1 MSGRAQWRAQPKDGP
16 TVPRFLNRLSSRL
29 IALVP
34 LGLLVALA
42 ACAPQAPI
50 MVGAP
55 TVAAPPDM
63 ARTRV
68 ALLLPLSGQQ
78 EALGRALQQAAE
90 LALFEQ
96 NDRRVEF
103 VPLDTAGT
111 AMGAGDAARRAVS
124 LGAVSM
130 VGPLTGAETA
140 GAAPVAQA
148 ARLPVLAFTNDSSQ
162 ARPGVWALGVT
173 PEQQM
178 RRVMGS
184 AMSAGAR
191 QFGMVAPDDAFGR
204 ALAAALRQ
212 AAADFNLP
220 SPAIALFNERAGAA
234 GPVAEMARRATNP
247 IDAVVIGATGF
258 RARELAAA
266 VRAGAQDN
274 PRPLLLGHALW
285 IADAGLANEPALHGA
300 LFPAPDE
307 RARGVFDA
315 RFQQAFGQRAPRI
328 AGVAHDAALMAAGLA
343 LAPAGTTPDAMP
355 RFDGVDGPVQLRA
368 NGVVDRSLALFRVS
382 PNGDAVLVEPP
393 MPLGVGF

>member
-1 MSGRAQWRAQPKDGP
+1 
-16 TVPRFLNRLSSRL
+16 VPRFLNRLSSRL

-50 MVGAP
+50 MVGAAP
-55 TVAAPPDM
+55 SGAPPDV

-140 GAAPVAQA
+140 AAAPVGQA
-148 ARLPVLAFTNDSSQ
+148 ARLPVLAFTNDAAQ
-162 ARPGVWALGVT
+162 ARAGVWPLGIT

-184 AMSAGAR
+184 AMSSGAR
-191 QFGMVAPDDAFGR
+191 QFGLVAPDDAFGR
-204 ALAAALRQ
+204 ALATAMRRT
-212 AAADFNLP
+212 AADLNLP

-234 GPVAEMARRATNP
+234 GPVAEMSRRATNP
-247 IDAVVIGATGF
+247 MDAVVIGATGF

-266 VRAGAQDN
+266 IRAGARDN
-274 PRPLLLGHALW
+274 PQPLLLGHALW

-307 RARGVFDA
+307 RARSPFEA

-328 AGVAHDAALMAAGLA
+328 AGVAHDAAMMAAGLA
-343 LAPAGTTPDAMP
+343 LAPGGTSPDAMP

-368 NGVVDRSLALFRVS
+368 EGAVDRSLALFRVS

>member
-1 MSGRAQWRAQPKDGP
+1 MSGQARWRAQPKDGLI
-16 TVPRFLNRLSSRL
+16 VARFLFRLSSRL
-29 IALVP
+29 IALAP
-34 LGLLVALA
+34 LGMLVALA

-55 TVAAPPDM
+55 TGAVPADI

-103 VPLDTAGT
+103 VPLDTGGN

-148 ARLPVLAFTNDSSQ
+148 ARLPVLAFTNDASQ
-162 ARPGVWALGVT
+162 ARPGVWPLGIT
-173 PEQQM
+173 PEQQI

-184 AMSAGAR
+184 AMSIGAR

-204 ALAAALRQ
+204 ALASAMRQ

-234 GPVAEMARRATNP
+234 GPVVEMSRRATNP

-266 VRAGAQDN
+266 VRAGAQEN

-300 LFPAPDE
+300 LFPAPDQRS
-307 RARGVFDA
+307 RAAFDG
-315 RFQQAFGQRAPRI
+315 RFQQAFGQSAPRI
-328 AGVAHDAALMAAGLA
+328 AGVAHDAALMAGNLA
-343 LAPAGTTPDAMP
+343 VAPAGTTPDAMP

-368 NGVVDRSLALFRVS
+368 NGVVDRGLALFRVA

>member
-1 MSGRAQWRAQPKDGP
+1 
-16 TVPRFLNRLSSRL
+16 V
-29 IALVP
+29 
-34 LGLLVALA
+34 
-42 ACAPQAPI
+42 
-50 MVGAP
+50 
-55 TVAAPPDM
+55 

-78 EALGRALQQAAE
+78 EQLGQALQQAAE
-90 LALFEQ
+90 LALFDQ

-103 VPLDTAGT
+103 VPLDTGGN
-111 AMGAGDAARRAVS
+111 AMGAGEAARRAVS

-130 VGPLTGAETA
+130 VGPLTSGETA

-148 ARLPVLAFTNDSSQ
+148 ARLPVLAFTNDASQ
-162 ARPGVWALGVT
+162 AGPGVWTLGVT

-204 ALAAALRQ
+204 ALAVAMRKT
-212 AAADFNLP
+212 AADFNLP
-220 SPAIALFNERAGAA
+220 SPAIALFNDRAGAA
-234 GPVAEMARRATNP
+234 GPVAQMSRQANQA
-247 IDAVVIGATGF
+247 IDAVMIGATGF

-266 VRAGAQDN
+266 VRAGAQEN

-307 RARGVFDA
+307 RARGAFDA
-315 RFQQAFGQRAPRI
+315 RYQQAFGARPPRI

-343 LAPAGTTPDAMP
+343 VAPAGTRPDATP
-355 RFDGVDGPVQLRA
+355 RFEGVDGPVRLGPDGA
-368 NGVVDRSLALFRVS
+368 VDRGLALYRVS

>member
-1 MSGRAQWRAQPKDGP
+1 MSGQAQWRAQPKDGP

-103 VPLDTAGT
+103 VPLDTGGN

-124 LGAVSM
+124 LGAVGL
-130 VGPLTGAETA
+130 VGPLTAAETA
-140 GAAPVAQA
+140 AAATVGQA
-148 ARLPVLAFTNDSSQ
+148 ARLPVFAFTNDASQ
-162 ARPGVWALGVT
+162 ARAGVWTLGIT

-184 AMSAGAR
+184 AMSSGAR

-204 ALAAALRQ
+204 ALAAAMRQ

-234 GPVAEMARRATNP
+234 GPVAEMTRRGANP
-247 IDAVVIGATGF
+247 MDAVVIGATGF

-307 RARGVFDA
+307 RARGAFDT

-343 LAPAGTTPDAMP
+343 VAPAGTTPDAMP
-355 RFDGVDGPVQLRA
+355 RFDGVDGPMQMRA

>member
-1 MSGRAQWRAQPKDGP
+1 M
-16 TVPRFLNRLSSRL
+16 
-29 IALVP
+29 
-34 LGLLVALA
+34 LVALA

-55 TVAAPPDM
+55 PSATPPDM

-78 EALGRALQQAAE
+78 APLGQALQQAAE

-96 NDRRVEF
+96 GDRRVEF
-103 VPLDTAGT
+103 LPVDTGGNAS
-111 AMGAGDAARRAVS
+111 GAGDAARRAVS

-130 VGPLTGAETA
+130 VGPLTSGETA

-148 ARLPVLAFTNDSSQ
+148 ARLPVLAFTNDASQ
-162 ARPGVWALGVT
+162 ARSGVWPLGIT
-173 PEQQM
+173 PEQQV

-184 AMSAGAR
+184 VMSIGAR

-204 ALAAALRQ
+204 ARAAAMRQ

-220 SPAIALFNERAGAA
+220 SPAIMLFNDRAGAA
-234 GPVAEMARRATNP
+234 GPVAEMSRRSDNP
-247 IDAVVIGATGF
+247 IDAVLIGATGF

-266 VRAGAQDN
+266 VRAGAREN

-300 LFPAPDE
+300 LFPAPDQ
-307 RARGVFDA
+307 RARAAFDA
-315 RFQQAFGQRAPRI
+315 SFQQAFGQSAPRI

-343 LAPAGTTPDAMP
+343 VAPAGTTPDAMP
-355 RFDGVDGPVQLRA
+355 RFDGVDGPVRLHA
-368 NGVVDRSLALFRVS
+368 SGAVDRGLALFRVS

>member
-1 MSGRAQWRAQPKDGP
+1 
-16 TVPRFLNRLSSRL
+16 VPRFLNRLSSRL
-29 IALVP
+29 IALAS

-50 MVGAP
+50 MVGPPPSGAP
-55 TVAAPPDM
+55 ADM
-63 ARTRV
+63 GRIRV

-78 EALGRALQQAAE
+78 EALGRALQQASE

-148 ARLPVLAFTNDSSQ
+148 ARLPMLALTNDSSQ
-162 ARPGVWALGVT
+162 ARPGVWTLGVT

-184 AMSAGAR
+184 AMSSGAR
-191 QFGMVAPDDAFGR
+191 QFGRVAPDDAFGR
-204 ALAAALRQ
+204 ALAGAMRQ

-234 GPVAEMARRATNP
+234 GPVQEMSRRATNP

-307 RARGVFDA
+307 RARGAFDA

-343 LAPAGTTPDAMP
+343 VAPAGTSPDAMP

-368 NGVVDRSLALFRVS
+368 NGAVDRSLALFRVS
-382 PNGDAVLVEPP
+382 PNGDAVPVEPP

>member
-1 MSGRAQWRAQPKDGP
+1 MA
-16 TVPRFLNRLSSRL
+16 RFLNRLSSRL

-50 MVGAP
+50 MVGPPASGAP
-55 TVAAPPDM
+55 ADM
-63 ARTRV
+63 GRIRV

-78 EALGRALQQAAE
+78 EPLGRALQQATE

-130 VGPLTGAETA
+130 IGPLTGAETA

-148 ARLPVLAFTNDSSQ
+148 ARLPMLAFTNDASQ
-162 ARPGVWALGVT
+162 ARAGVWALGVT

-184 AMSAGAR
+184 AMSSGAR

-204 ALAAALRQ
+204 ALAAAMRQ
-212 AAADFNLP
+212 TAADFNLP
-220 SPAIALFNERAGAA
+220 GPAIVLFNERAGAA
-234 GPVAEMARRATNP
+234 GPVAEMTRRGANP
-247 IDAVVIGATGF
+247 MDAVVIGATGF

-266 VRAGAQDN
+266 IRAGAQEN
-274 PRPLLLGHALW
+274 PRSLLLGHALW

-307 RARGVFDA
+307 RARSNFDG

-328 AGVAHDAALMAAGLA
+328 AGVAHDAAVMAAGLA
-343 LAPAGTTPDAMP
+343 VAPAGTTPDAMP

>member
-1 MSGRAQWRAQPKDGP
+1 MA
-16 TVPRFLNRLSSRL
+16 RFLVRLSSRL
-29 IALVP
+29 IALAP

-42 ACAPQAPI
+42 ACGPQAPL

-55 TVAAPPDM
+55 PSGAPPDM

-78 EALGRALQQAAE
+78 APLGQALQQAAE

-148 ARLPVLAFTNDSSQ
+148 ARLPMLAFTNDASQ
-162 ARPGVWALGVT
+162 AKPGVWTLGVT
-173 PEQQM
+173 PEQQV

-191 QFGMVAPDDAFGR
+191 QFGMVAPDDAFGQ
-204 ALAAALRQ
+204 ALAVAMRKT
-212 AAADFNLP
+212 AADFNLP
-220 SPAIALFNERAGAA
+220 SPAIALFNDRAGAA
-234 GPVAEMARRATNP
+234 GPVAQMSRQANQA
-247 IDAVVIGATGF
+247 IDAVMIGAAGF

-266 VRAGAQDN
+266 IRAGAQEN

-315 RFQQAFGQRAPRI
+315 RFQQSFGQRAPRI
-328 AGVAHDAALMAAGLA
+328 AGVARDAATIAAGLA
-343 LAPAGTTPDAMP
+343 VAPAGTSPDAMP
-355 RFDGVDGPVQLRA
+355 RIDGVDGPLQLRPGGA
-368 NGVVDRSLALFRVS
+368 VDRGLALYRVS

>member
-1 MSGRAQWRAQPKDGP
+1 M
-16 TVPRFLNRLSSRL
+16 PRFLFRLPSRL
-29 IALVP
+29 LALIP
-34 LGLLVALA
+34 LGVVVALA

-50 MVGAP
+50 IVGAP
-55 TVAAPPDM
+55 PNAAPGDV

-78 EALGRALQQAAE
+78 EQLGQALQQAAE

-96 NDRRVEF
+96 NDARVEF
-103 VPLDTAGT
+103 VPVDTGGN
-111 AMGAGDAARRAVS
+111 AMGAGDAARRAVG

-130 VGPLTGAETA
+130 VGPLTSGETA

-148 ARLPVLAFTNDSSQ
+148 ARLPMLAFTNDASQ
-162 ARPGVWALGVT
+162 ARPGVWTLGVS
-173 PEQQM
+173 PEQQV

-184 AMSAGAR
+184 AMSAGAQ

-204 ALAAALRQ
+204 ALAGAMRKT
-212 AAADFNLP
+212 AADFNLP
-220 SPAIALFNERAGAA
+220 SPVIALFNDRAGAA
-234 GPVAEMARRATNP
+234 GTVAQMSRQANQA
-247 IDAVVIGATGF
+247 IDAVMIGATGS

-266 VRAGAQDN
+266 IRAGAQEN
-274 PRPLLLGHALW
+274 PRPLLLGHTLW

-307 RARGVFDA
+307 RARGVFDT
-315 RFQQAFGQRAPRI
+315 RYQQAFGQRPPRI

-343 LAPAGTTPDAMP
+343 VAPPGTSPDSTP
-355 RFDGVDGPVQLRA
+355 RFDGVDGPLQLRPG
-368 NGVVDRSLALFRVS
+368 GVVDRGLALFRIA
-382 PNGDAVLVEPP
+382 PNGDAVLVDPP

>member
-1 MSGRAQWRAQPKDGP
+1 M
-16 TVPRFLNRLSSRL
+16 PRFLFRLPSR
-29 IALVP
+29 ALALAA
-34 LGLLVALA
+34 LGMLVALA

-55 TVAAPPDM
+55 QSAAPPDV

-78 EALGRALQQAAE
+78 APLGQALQQGAE

-103 VPLDTAGT
+103 VPLDTGGN

-124 LGAVSM
+124 LGAVSL
-130 VGPLTGAETA
+130 VGPLTAAETTA
-140 GAAPVAQA
+140 VAPVAQA
-148 ARLPVLAFTNDSSQ
+148 ARLPVLAFTNDASR
-162 ARPGVWALGVT
+162 AAPGVWTLGIT
-173 PEQQM
+173 PEQQI

-204 ALAAALRQ
+204 AMAAAMRQ

-220 SPAIALFNERAGAA
+220 SPAIALFNDRAGAA
-234 GPVAEMARRATNP
+234 GPVAEMSRRATNP

-266 VRAGAQDN
+266 VRAGAQEN

-285 IADAGLANEPALHGA
+285 IGDAGLANEPALHGA

-307 RARGVFDA
+307 RARSVFEA
-315 RFQQAFGQRAPRI
+315 RYQQAFGQRAPRI

-343 LAPAGTTPDAMP
+343 VAPAGTQPDTMP
-355 RFDGVDGPVQLRA
+355 RFEGVDGPVQLGA
-368 NGVVDRSLALFRVS
+368 NGAVNRGLALYRVG
-382 PNGDAVLVEPP
+382 PNGDAILVEPP

>member
-1 MSGRAQWRAQPKDGP
+1 M
-16 TVPRFLNRLSSRL
+16 PRFLFRLSSRL
-29 IALVP
+29 IALAP
-34 LGLLVALA
+34 LGMLVALA

-50 MVGAP
+50 MVGAAP
-55 TVAAPPDM
+55 NAAPVEI

-78 EALGRALQQAAE
+78 APLGQALQQAAE
-90 LALFEQ
+90 LALFQQ

-103 VPLDTAGT
+103 MPLDTAGT
-111 AMGAGDAARRAVS
+111 AIGAGDAARRAVS

-140 GAAPVAQA
+140 GAAPIAQA
-148 ARLPVLAFTNDSSQ
+148 ARLPVLAFSNDASQ
-162 ARPGVWALGVT
+162 ARPGVWTLGVT

-184 AMSAGAR
+184 AMSTGAR

-204 ALAAALRQ
+204 ALAVAMRKT
-212 AAADFNLP
+212 AADFNLP
-220 SPAIALFNERAGAA
+220 SPAIALFSERAGAA
-234 GPVAEMARRATNP
+234 GPVAEMSRQATQS

-266 VRAGAQDN
+266 IRAGAREN

-307 RARGVFDA
+307 RARSVFET
-315 RFQQAFGQRAPRI
+315 RYQQAFGQRAPRI

-343 LAPAGTTPDAMP
+343 LAPA
-355 RFDGVDGPVQLRA
+355 
-368 NGVVDRSLALFRVS
+368 
-382 PNGDAVLVEPP
+382 
-393 MPLGVGF
+393 

>member
-1 MSGRAQWRAQPKDGP
+1 M
-16 TVPRFLNRLSSRL
+16 PRFLFRMPSRL
-29 IALVP
+29 LALVP
-34 LGLLVALA
+34 LGMLVALA

-50 MVGAP
+50 IVGAP
-55 TVAAPPDM
+55 PSGAPADV

-78 EALGRALQQAAE
+78 APLGQALQQAAE

-103 VPLDTAGT
+103 IPVDTGGN
-111 AMGAGDAARRAVS
+111 AMGAGDAARRAVG

-148 ARLPVLAFTNDSSQ
+148 ARLPMLAFTNDSSQ
-162 ARPGVWALGVT
+162 ARPGVWTLGVT
-173 PEQQM
+173 PEQQV

-184 AMSAGAR
+184 AMSAGAQ

-204 ALAAALRQ
+204 ALAVAMRKT
-212 AAADFNLP
+212 AADFNLP
-220 SPAIALFNERAGAA
+220 SPAIALFNDRAGAA
-234 GPVAEMARRATNP
+234 GPVAQMSRQANQA
-247 IDAVVIGATGF
+247 IDAVMIGATGF

-266 VRAGAQDN
+266 VKAGAQEN
-274 PRPLLLGHALW
+274 PRPLLLGHTLW
-285 IADAGLANEPALHGA
+285 IADAGLANEPALIGA
-300 LFPAPDE
+300 LFAAPDE

-315 RFQQAFGQRAPRI
+315 RYQQAFGVRPPRI

-343 LAPAGTTPDAMP
+343 VAPAGTMPDSTP
-355 RFDGVDGPVQLRA
+355 RFEGVDGPVRLGRDGA
-368 NGVVDRSLALFRVS
+368 VDRGLALYRVS
-382 PNGDAVLVEPP
+382 PNGDAVLVEPA

>member
-1 MSGRAQWRAQPKDGP
+1 
-16 TVPRFLNRLSSRL
+16 
-29 IALVP
+29 
-34 LGLLVALA
+34 
-42 ACAPQAPI
+42 
-50 MVGAP
+50 
-55 TVAAPPDM
+55 M

-90 LALFEQ
+90 LALFEK

-103 VPLDTAGT
+103 VPLDTAGN
-111 AMGAGDAARRAVS
+111 AMGAGGAARRAVS
-124 LGAVSM
+124 LGAVSI

-148 ARLPVLAFTNDSSQ
+148 ARLPMLAFTNDASQ
-162 ARPGVWALGVT
+162 ARAGVWALGVT

-184 AMSAGAR
+184 AMSSGAR

-204 ALAAALRQ
+204 SLANAMRQ
-212 AAADFNLP
+212 TAADFNLP
-220 SPAIALFNERAGAA
+220 SPAIALFNERMGSA
-234 GPVAEMARRATNP
+234 GPVAEMTRRGANP
-247 IDAVVIGATGF
+247 MDAVVIGATGF

-307 RARGVFDA
+307 RARGVFDG
-315 RFQQAFGQRAPRI
+315 RFQQFFGQRAPRI

-343 LAPAGTTPDAMP
+343 VAPPGTTPDAMP

-368 NGVVDRSLALFRVS
+368 NGVVDRSLALFRIS

>member
-1 MSGRAQWRAQPKDGP
+1 M
-16 TVPRFLNRLSSRL
+16 PRFLNRLSSRL

-50 MVGAP
+50 MVGPPASGAP
-55 TVAAPPDM
+55 ADM
-63 ARTRV
+63 GRIRV

-78 EALGRALQQAAE
+78 EPLGRALQQATE

-148 ARLPVLAFTNDSSQ
+148 ARLPMLAFTNDASQ
-162 ARPGVWALGVT
+162 ARAGVWALGVT

-184 AMSAGAR
+184 AMSSGAR

-204 ALAAALRQ
+204 AMANAMRQ

-220 SPAIALFNERAGAA
+220 SPAIVLFNERAGAA

-328 AGVAHDAALMAAGLA
+328 AGVAHDAAVMAAGLA
-343 LAPAGTTPDAMP
+343 VAPAGTTPDAMP

>member
-1 MSGRAQWRAQPKDGP
+1 MSGQARWRAQPKDGLI
-16 TVPRFLNRLSSRL
+16 VARFLVRLSSRL
-29 IALVP
+29 IALAP

-55 TVAAPPDM
+55 PSGAPADV

-78 EALGRALQQAAE
+78 EQLGQALQQAAE

-103 VPLDTAGT
+103 VPLDTGGN

-148 ARLPVLAFTNDSSQ
+148 ARLPVLAFTNDASQ
-162 ARPGVWALGVT
+162 ARPGVWTLGVT
-173 PEQQM
+173 PEQQV

-184 AMSAGAR
+184 AMSAGAQ

-204 ALAAALRQ
+204 ALAGAMRKT
-212 AAADFNLP
+212 AADFNLP
-220 SPAIALFNERAGAA
+220 SPAIALFNDRAGAA
-234 GPVAEMARRATNP
+234 GPVAQMSRQANQA
-247 IDAVVIGATGF
+247 IDAVMIGATGS

-266 VRAGAQDN
+266 IRAGAQEN
-274 PRPLLLGHALW
+274 PRPLLLGHTLW

-300 LFPAPDE
+300 LFAAPDE
-307 RARGVFDA
+307 RARGAFDA
-315 RFQQAFGQRAPRI
+315 RYQQAFGQRPPRI

-343 LAPAGTTPDAMP
+343 VAPAGTMPDSTP
-355 RFDGVDGPVQLRA
+355 RFEGVDGPVRLGRDGA
-368 NGVVDRSLALFRVS
+368 VDRGLALYRVS
-382 PNGDAVLVEPP
+382 PTGDAVLVEPA

>member
-1 MSGRAQWRAQPKDGP
+1 
-16 TVPRFLNRLSSRL
+16 
-29 IALVP
+29 
-34 LGLLVALA
+34 
-42 ACAPQAPI
+42 
-50 MVGAP
+50 
-55 TVAAPPDM
+55 
-63 ARTRV
+63 
-68 ALLLPLSGQQ
+68 LLPLSGQQ
-78 EALGRALQQAAE
+78 EALGRALQQASE

-162 ARPGVWALGVT
+162 ARLGVWTLGVT

-178 RRVMGS
+178 RRVMRS
-184 AMSAGAR
+184 AMSSGAR

-204 ALAAALRQ
+204 ALAGAMRQ

-234 GPVAEMARRATNP
+234 GPVQEMSRRATNP

-307 RARGVFDA
+307 RARGAFDA

>member
-1 MSGRAQWRAQPKDGP
+1 
-16 TVPRFLNRLSSRL
+16 
-29 IALVP
+29 
-34 LGLLVALA
+34 
-42 ACAPQAPI
+42 
-50 MVGAP
+50 MVGTAP
-55 TVAAPPDM
+55 SAAPLDM

-78 EALGRALQQAAE
+78 APLGQALQQAVE

-103 VPLDTAGT
+103 VPLDTGGN

-124 LGAVSM
+124 LGAVSV

-140 GAAPVAQA
+140 AAAPVAQA
-148 ARLPVLAFTNDSSQ
+148 ARLPVLAFTNDASQ
-162 ARPGVWALGVT
+162 ARPGVWTLGIT
-173 PEQQM
+173 PEQQV

-184 AMSAGAR
+184 AMSTGAR

-204 ALAAALRQ
+204 ALAAAMRQ
-212 AAADFNLP
+212 VAADFNLP
-220 SPAIALFNERAGAA
+220 GPAIVLYNQQSGAA
-234 GPVAEMARRATNP
+234 GPVAEMSRRVNSA
-247 IDAVVIGATGF
+247 IDAVLIGATGF

-266 VRAGAQDN
+266 IRAGAQEN
-274 PRPLLLGHALW
+274 PRPILLGHALW

-315 RFQQAFGQRAPRI
+315 RFQQSFGQRAPRI
-328 AGVAHDAALMAAGLA
+328 AGVAHDAALIAAGLA
-343 LAPAGTTPDAMP
+343 VAPPGTSPDSTP
-355 RFDGVDGPVQLRA
+355 RFDGVDGPLQLRPGGA
-368 NGVVDRSLALFRVS
+368 VDRGLALYRVS
-382 PNGDAVLVEPP
+382 PSGDAVLVEPP

>member
-1 MSGRAQWRAQPKDGP
+1 M
-16 TVPRFLNRLSSRL
+16 PRFLNRLSSRL
-29 IALVP
+29 MALAS

-50 MVGAP
+50 MVGPPPSGAP
-55 TVAAPPDM
+55 ADM
-63 ARTRV
+63 GRTRV

-78 EALGRALQQAAE
+78 EALGRALQQASE

-148 ARLPVLAFTNDSSQ
+148 ARLPVLAFTNDTSQ
-162 ARPGVWALGVT
+162 ARPGVWTLGVT

-184 AMSAGAR
+184 AMSSGAR

-204 ALAAALRQ
+204 ALAAAMRQ
-212 AAADFNLP
+212 VAADFNLP

-234 GPVAEMARRATNP
+234 GPVQEMSRRATNP

-307 RARGVFDA
+307 RARGAFDA

-343 LAPAGTTPDAMP
+343 VAPAGTSPDAMP

-368 NGVVDRSLALFRVS
+368 NGAVDRSLALFRVS

>member
-1 MSGRAQWRAQPKDGP
+1 MSGQARWWAQPKDGLI
-16 TVPRFLNRLSSRL
+16 VARFLVRLSSRL
-29 IALVP
+29 IALAP

-55 TVAAPPDM
+55 PSGAPADVT
-63 ARTRV
+63 RTRV

-78 EALGRALQQAAE
+78 EQLGQALQHAAE

-103 VPLDTAGT
+103 LPLDTGGN

-148 ARLPVLAFTNDSSQ
+148 ARLPVLAFTNDASQ

-173 PEQQM
+173 PEQQV

-184 AMSAGAR
+184 AMSAGAQ

-204 ALAAALRQ
+204 ALAVAMRKT
-212 AAADFNLP
+212 AADFNLP
-220 SPAIALFNERAGAA
+220 SPAIVLFNDRAGAA
-234 GPVAEMARRATNP
+234 GPVAQMSRQANQA
-247 IDAVVIGATGF
+247 IDAVMIGATGF

-266 VRAGAQDN
+266 VRAGAQEN

-300 LFPAPDE
+300 LFAAPDE
-307 RARGVFDA
+307 RARGAFDA
-315 RFQQAFGQRAPRI
+315 RYQQAFGARPPRI

-343 LAPAGTTPDAMP
+343 VAPAGTMPDSTP
-355 RFDGVDGPVQLRA
+355 RFEGVDGPVRLGRDGA
-368 NGVVDRSLALFRVS
+368 VDRGLALYRVS
-382 PNGDAVLVEPP
+382 PNGDAVLVEPA

>member
-1 MSGRAQWRAQPKDGP
+1 MGR
-16 TVPRFLNRLSSRL
+16 
-29 IALVP
+29 I
-34 LGLLVALA
+34 
-42 ACAPQAPI
+42 
-50 MVGAP
+50 
-55 TVAAPPDM
+55 
-63 ARTRV
+63 RV

-78 EALGRALQQAAE
+78 EALGRALQQASE

-148 ARLPVLAFTNDSSQ
+148 ARLPVLAFTNDASQ
-162 ARPGVWALGVT
+162 ARPGVWTLGVT

-184 AMSAGAR
+184 AMSSGAR

-204 ALAAALRQ
+204 ALAGAMRQ

-234 GPVAEMARRATNP
+234 GPVAEMTRRGANP
-247 IDAVVIGATGF
+247 MDAVVIGATGF

-274 PRPLLLGHALW
+274 PRPVLLGHALW

-307 RARGVFDA
+307 RARGAFDA

-343 LAPAGTTPDAMP
+343 VAPAGTSPDAMP

-368 NGVVDRSLALFRVS
+368 NGAVERSLALFRVS
-382 PNGDAVLVEPP
+382 PNGDAVPVEPP

>member
-1 MSGRAQWRAQPKDGP
+1 
-16 TVPRFLNRLSSRL
+16 
-29 IALVP
+29 
-34 LGLLVALA
+34 
-42 ACAPQAPI
+42 
-50 MVGAP
+50 MVGAAP
-55 TVAAPPDM
+55 SGAPPDV

-140 GAAPVAQA
+140 AAAPVGQA
-148 ARLPVLAFTNDSSQ
+148 ARLPVLAFTNDAAQ
-162 ARPGVWALGVT
+162 ARAGVWPLGIT

-184 AMSAGAR
+184 AMSSGAR
-191 QFGMVAPDDAFGR
+191 QFGLVAPDDAFGR
-204 ALAAALRQ
+204 ALATAMRRT
-212 AAADFNLP
+212 AADLNLP

-234 GPVAEMARRATNP
+234 GPVAEMSRRATNP
-247 IDAVVIGATGF
+247 MDAVVIGATGF

-266 VRAGAQDN
+266 IRAGARDN
-274 PRPLLLGHALW
+274 PQPLLLGHALW

-307 RARGVFDA
+307 RARSPFEA

-328 AGVAHDAALMAAGLA
+328 AGVAHDAAMMAAGLA
-343 LAPAGTTPDAMP
+343 LAPGGTSPDAMP

-368 NGVVDRSLALFRVS
+368 EGAVDRSLALFRVS

>member
-29 IALVP
+29 IALIP

-50 MVGAP
+50 MVGAAP
-55 TVAAPPDM
+55 SGAPPDV

-103 VPLDTAGT
+103 VPLDTGGN

-124 LGAVSM
+124 LGAVGL
-130 VGPLTGAETA
+130 VGPLTAGETA
-140 GAAPVAQA
+140 AAAPVGQA
-148 ARLPVLAFTNDSSQ
+148 ARLPVFAFTNDASQ
-162 ARPGVWALGVT
+162 ARAGVWTLGVT

-184 AMSAGAR
+184 AMSSGAR

-204 ALAAALRQ
+204 ALAAAMRQ

-234 GPVAEMARRATNP
+234 GPVAEMTRRGANP
-247 IDAVVIGATGF
+247 MDAVVIGATGF

-307 RARGVFDA
+307 RARGAFDT
-315 RFQQAFGQRAPRI
+315 RFQQSFGQRAPRI
-328 AGVAHDAALMAAGLA
+328 AGVVHDAAVMAAA
-343 LAPAGTTPDAMP
+343 LAVAPTGTTPDAMP

>member
-16 TVPRFLNRLSSRL
+16 TVLRFLNRLSSRL

-50 MVGAP
+50 MVGPPASGAP
-55 TVAAPPDM
+55 ADM
-63 ARTRV
+63 GRTRV

-103 VPLDTAGT
+103 VPLDTAGN
-111 AMGAGDAARRAVS
+111 AMGAGDAARRAVR

-130 VGPLTGAETA
+130 VGPLTAAETA

-148 ARLPVLAFTNDSSQ
+148 ARLPMLALTNDASQ
-162 ARPGVWALGVT
+162 ARAGVWALGVT

-184 AMSAGAR
+184 AMSSGAR

-204 ALAAALRQ
+204 AMANAMRQ

-285 IADAGLANEPALHGA
+285 ITDAGLANEPALHGA

-307 RARGVFDA
+307 RARGVFDT
-315 RFQQAFGQRAPRI
+315 RFQQSFGQRAPRI

-343 LAPAGTTPDAMP
+343 LAPAGTSPDAMP

>member
-1 MSGRAQWRAQPKDGP
+1 MSGQARWWAQPKDGLI
-16 TVPRFLNRLSSRL
+16 VARFLVRLSSRL
-29 IALVP
+29 IALAP

-55 TVAAPPDM
+55 PSGAPADVT
-63 ARTRV
+63 RTRV

-78 EALGRALQQAAE
+78 EQLGQALQHAAE

-103 VPLDTAGT
+103 LPLDTGGN

-148 ARLPVLAFTNDSSQ
+148 ARLPVLAFTNDASQ
-162 ARPGVWALGVT
+162 ARPGVWALGVS
-173 PEQQM
+173 PEQQV

-184 AMSAGAR
+184 AMSAGAQ

-204 ALAAALRQ
+204 ALAVAMRKT
-212 AAADFNLP
+212 AADFNLP
-220 SPAIALFNERAGAA
+220 SPAIVLFNDRAGAA
-234 GPVAEMARRATNP
+234 GPVAQMSRQANQA
-247 IDAVVIGATGF
+247 IDAVMIGATGF

-266 VRAGAQDN
+266 VRAGAQEN

-300 LFPAPDE
+300 LFAAPDE
-307 RARGVFDA
+307 RARGAFDA
-315 RFQQAFGQRAPRI
+315 RYQQAFGARPPRI

-343 LAPAGTTPDAMP
+343 VAPAGTMPDSTP
-355 RFDGVDGPVQLRA
+355 RFEGVDGPVRLGRDGA
-368 NGVVDRSLALFRVS
+368 VDRGLALYRVS
-382 PNGDAVLVEPP
+382 PNGDAVLVEPA

>member
-1 MSGRAQWRAQPKDGP
+1 MSGQARWRAQPKDGP

-50 MVGAP
+50 MVGA
-55 TVAAPPDM
+55 APSGAPADV

-103 VPLDTAGT
+103 VPLDTGGN

-124 LGAVSM
+124 LGAVGL
-130 VGPLTGAETA
+130 VGPLTAAETA
-140 GAAPVAQA
+140 AAAPVGQA
-148 ARLPVLAFTNDSSQ
+148 ARLPVFAFTNDASQ
-162 ARPGVWALGVT
+162 ARPGVWTLGIT

-184 AMSAGAR
+184 AMSSGAR

-204 ALAAALRQ
+204 ALAAAVRQ

-234 GPVAEMARRATNP
+234 GPVAEMTRRGANP
-247 IDAVVIGATGF
+247 MDAVVIGATGF

-266 VRAGAQDN
+266 ITAASGATPAMRGARWPKACWKRVSKAPRARSSGAGNNAPCRAG
-274 PRPLLLGHALW
+274 
-285 IADAGLANEPALHGA
+285 
-300 LFPAPDE
+300 
-307 RARGVFDA
+307 
-315 RFQQAFGQRAPRI
+315 
-328 AGVAHDAALMAAGLA
+328 
-343 LAPAGTTPDAMP
+343 
-355 RFDGVDGPVQLRA
+355 
-368 NGVVDRSLALFRVS
+368 SLAS
-382 PNGDAVLVEPP
+382 PASAIQSA
-393 MPLGVGF
+393 

>member
-1 MSGRAQWRAQPKDGP
+1 M
-16 TVPRFLNRLSSRL
+16 PRFLNRLSSRFL
-29 IALVP
+29 ALAA
-34 LGLLVALA
+34 LGMLVALA

-50 MVGAP
+50 MVGAAP
-55 TVAAPPDM
+55 SAAPPDI
-63 ARTRV
+63 ARTRI

-103 VPLDTAGT
+103 VPLDTGGN

-124 LGAVSM
+124 LGAVSL

-148 ARLPVLAFTNDSSQ
+148 ARLPVLAFTNDASQ
-162 ARPGVWALGVT
+162 AREGVWTLGIT
-173 PEQQM
+173 PEHQM

-204 ALAAALRQ
+204 ALASAMRQ

-220 SPAIALFNERAGAA
+220 GPAIALFNDRAGAA
-234 GPVAEMARRATNP
+234 GTVAEMARRATNP
-247 IDAVVIGATGF
+247 IDAVVVGATGF
-258 RARELAAA
+258 RARELGAAI
-266 VRAGAQDN
+266 RAGARDN

-307 RARGVFDA
+307 GSRRVFEA

-355 RFDGVDGPVQLRA
+355 RFDGVDGPVQLRPGGA
-368 NGVVDRSLALFRVS
+368 VDRGLALFRVA
-382 PNGDAVLVEPP
+382 PNGDAVLVEPA
-393 MPLGVGF
+393 MPPGVGF

>member
-1 MSGRAQWRAQPKDGP
+1 M
-16 TVPRFLNRLSSRL
+16 PRFLNRLSSRL

-50 MVGAP
+50 MVGAAP
-55 TVAAPPDM
+55 NGAPPDV

-90 LALFEQ
+90 FALFEQ

-103 VPLDTAGT
+103 VPLDTGGNAT
-111 AMGAGDAARRAVS
+111 GAGGAARRAVS
-124 LGAVSM
+124 LGAVGL
-130 VGPLTGAETA
+130 VGPLTAAEMA
-140 GAAPVAQA
+140 AAAPVGQA
-148 ARLPVLAFTNDSSQ
+148 ARLPVFAFTNDASQ
-162 ARPGVWALGVT
+162 ARAGVWTLGVT

-184 AMSAGAR
+184 AMSSGAR
-191 QFGMVAPDDAFGR
+191 QFGMIAPDDAFGR
-204 ALAAALRQ
+204 ALAAAMRQ
-212 AAADFNLP
+212 TAADFNLP
-220 SPAIALFNERAGAA
+220 RPAIVLFNERAGAA
-234 GPVAEMARRATNP
+234 GPVAEMTRRGASP
-247 IDAVVIGATGF
+247 MDAVVIGATGF

-266 VRAGAQDN
+266 IRAGAQEN

-285 IADAGLANEPALHGA
+285 IADGGLANEPALHGA

-307 RARGVFDA
+307 RARSNFDA

-328 AGVAHDAALMAAGLA
+328 AGVAHDAAVMAAGLA
-343 LAPAGTTPDAMP
+343 VAPAGTTPDAMP

>member
-1 MSGRAQWRAQPKDGP
+1 M
-16 TVPRFLNRLSSRL
+16 PRFLNRLSSRL
-29 IALVP
+29 IALAS

-50 MVGAP
+50 MVGPPPSGAP
-55 TVAAPPDM
+55 ADM
-63 ARTRV
+63 GRIRV

-78 EALGRALQQAAE
+78 EALGRALQQASE

-148 ARLPVLAFTNDSSQ
+148 ARLPMLAFTNDSSQ
-162 ARPGVWALGVT
+162 ARPGVWTLGVT

-184 AMSAGAR
+184 AMSSGAR

-204 ALAAALRQ
+204 ALAGAMRQ

-234 GPVAEMARRATNP
+234 GPVQEMSRRATNP

-307 RARGVFDA
+307 RARGAFDA

-343 LAPAGTTPDAMP
+343 VAPAGTSPDAMP

-368 NGVVDRSLALFRVS
+368 NGAVDRSLALFRVS
-382 PNGDAVLVEPP
+382 PNGDAVPVEPP

>member
-1 MSGRAQWRAQPKDGP
+1 MSGQARWRAQPKDGP

-50 MVGAP
+50 MVGA
-55 TVAAPPDM
+55 APSGAPADV

-103 VPLDTAGT
+103 VPLDTGGN

-124 LGAVSM
+124 LGAVGL
-130 VGPLTGAETA
+130 VGPLTAAETA
-140 GAAPVAQA
+140 AAAPVGQA
-148 ARLPVLAFTNDSSQ
+148 ARLPVFAFTNDASQ
-162 ARPGVWALGVT
+162 ARPGVWTLGIT

-184 AMSAGAR
+184 AMSSGAR

-204 ALAAALRQ
+204 ALAAAVRQ

-234 GPVAEMARRATNP
+234 GPVAEMTRRGANP
-247 IDAVVIGATGF
+247 MDAVVIGATGF

-266 VRAGAQDN
+266 IRAGAQEN

-307 RARGVFDA
+307 RARGAFDT
-315 RFQQAFGQRAPRI
+315 RFQQSFGQRAPRI
-328 AGVAHDAALMAAGLA
+328 AGVAHDAAVMAAGLA
-343 LAPAGTTPDAMP
+343 VAPGGTTPDAMP

>member
-1 MSGRAQWRAQPKDGP
+1 
-16 TVPRFLNRLSSRL
+16 
-29 IALVP
+29 
-34 LGLLVALA
+34 
-42 ACAPQAPI
+42 
-50 MVGAP
+50 
-55 TVAAPPDM
+55 
-63 ARTRV
+63 
-68 ALLLPLSGQQ
+68 
-78 EALGRALQQAAE
+78 
-90 LALFEQ
+90 
-96 NDRRVEF
+96 
-103 VPLDTAGT
+103 
-111 AMGAGDAARRAVS
+111 
-124 LGAVSM
+124 
-130 VGPLTGAETA
+130 
-140 GAAPVAQA
+140 
-148 ARLPVLAFTNDSSQ
+148 
-162 ARPGVWALGVT
+162 
-173 PEQQM
+173 M

-184 AMSAGAR
+184 AMSSGAR

-204 ALAAALRQ
+204 ALAGAMRQ

-234 GPVAEMARRATNP
+234 GPVQEMSRRATNP

-274 PRPLLLGHALW
+274 PLPLLLGHALW

-307 RARGVFDA
+307 RARGAFDT

-343 LAPAGTTPDAMP
+343 VAPAGTTPDAMP
-355 RFDGVDGPVQLRA
+355 RFDGVDGPMQMRA

>member
-1 MSGRAQWRAQPKDGP
+1 M
-16 TVPRFLNRLSSRL
+16 PRFLNRLSSRL
-29 IALVP
+29 IALAS

-50 MVGAP
+50 MVGPPPSGAP
-55 TVAAPPDM
+55 ADM
-63 ARTRV
+63 GRTRV

-78 EALGRALQQAAE
+78 EALGRALQQASE

-148 ARLPVLAFTNDSSQ
+148 ARLPVLAFTNDASQ
-162 ARPGVWALGVT
+162 ARAGVWTLGVT

-184 AMSAGAR
+184 AMSSGAR

-204 ALAAALRQ
+204 ALAAAMRQ
-212 AAADFNLP
+212 VAADFNVP

-234 GPVAEMARRATNP
+234 GPVQEMSRRATNP

-266 VRAGAQDN
+266 IRADAQEN

-307 RARGVFDA
+307 RARNAFDG
-315 RFQQAFGQRAPRI
+315 RYQQAFGQRAPRI
-328 AGVAHDAALMAAGLA
+328 AGVAHDAAVMAAGLA
-343 LAPAGTTPDAMP
+343 VAPAGTTPDAMP

>member
-1 MSGRAQWRAQPKDGP
+1 
-16 TVPRFLNRLSSRL
+16 
-29 IALVP
+29 
-34 LGLLVALA
+34 
-42 ACAPQAPI
+42 
-50 MVGAP
+50 
-55 TVAAPPDM
+55 
-63 ARTRV
+63 
-68 ALLLPLSGQQ
+68 
-78 EALGRALQQAAE
+78 
-90 LALFEQ
+90 
-96 NDRRVEF
+96 
-103 VPLDTAGT
+103 
-111 AMGAGDAARRAVS
+111 MGAGDAARRAVS

-148 ARLPVLAFTNDSSQ
+148 ARLPVLAFTNDASQ
-162 ARPGVWALGVT
+162 ARQGVWTLGVT

-184 AMSAGAR
+184 AMSSGAR

-204 ALAAALRQ
+204 ALAGAMRQ

-234 GPVAEMARRATNP
+234 GPVAEMTRRGANP
-247 IDAVVIGATGF
+247 MDAVVIGATGF

-285 IADAGLANEPALHGA
+285 VADAGLANEPALHGA
-300 LFPAPDE
+300 LFAAPDE

-315 RFQQAFGQRAPRI
+315 RYQQAFGQRAPRI
-328 AGVAHDAALMAAGLA
+328 AGVAHDAATIAAGLA
-343 LAPAGTTPDAMP
+343 VAPAGTSPDAMP
-355 RFDGVDGPVQLRA
+355 RLDGVDGPLQLRPGGA
-368 NGVVDRSLALFRVS
+368 VDRGLALYRVS
-382 PNGDAVLVEPP
+382 PSGDAVLVEPP

>member
-1 MSGRAQWRAQPKDGP
+1 M
-16 TVPRFLNRLSSRL
+16 PRFLNRLSSRL

-50 MVGAP
+50 MVGAAP
-55 TVAAPPDM
+55 GGAPPDM

-148 ARLPVLAFTNDSSQ
+148 ARLPVLAFTNDASQ

-204 ALAAALRQ
+204 ALAAAMRQ
-212 AAADFNLP
+212 TAADFNLP
-220 SPAIALFNERAGAA
+220 SPAITLFNERAGAA

-266 VRAGAQDN
+266 VRVGAQDN

-315 RFQQAFGQRAPRI
+315 RFQQSFGQRAPRI

-343 LAPAGTTPDAMP
+343 VAPAGTTPDAMS

-368 NGVVDRSLALFRVS
+368 NGAVDRSLALFRVS